1 MLVYSNG
8 MGMPNDV
15 NIYYESDN
23 GRQQWLLGTV
33 WSTKIFPTLNALLGS
48 MVRNG
53 IESRESV
60 SKIKTIIENR
70 MIADTDESLTWSL
83 VGTSEDTLSR
93 VLADSKVLHVEP
105 LNYPLTDGV
114 QLVIEDRT
122 GKKRLLQIEVAEGLV
137 FDAEHFNGV
146 PLTVKMSSPIPSI
159 DE

>member
-60 SKIKTIIENR
+60 SKIKTII
-70 MIADTDESLTWSL
+70 
-83 VGTSEDTLSR
+83 
-93 VLADSKVLHVEP
+93 
-105 LNYPLTDGV
+105 
-114 QLVIEDRT
+114 
-122 GKKRLLQIEVAEGLV
+122 
-137 FDAEHFNGV
+137 
-146 PLTVKMSSPIPSI
+146 
-159 DE
+159 

>member
-33 WSTKIFPTLNALLGS
+33 WSTKVFPNLNALLDS

-70 MIADTDESLTWSL
+70 MIADTGESLTWSP
-83 VGTSEDTLSR
+83 VGTSEDSLTRLLS
-93 VLADSKVLHVEP
+93 DSTVLHAEP
-105 LNYPLTDGV
+105 LNYPVTDGV

-137 FDAEHFNGV
+137 FDAGSFNGV
-146 PLTVKMSSPIPSI
+146 PLTVKLSSPIPNI
-159 DE
+159 GE